1 MSMHHFF
8 FFEYSKSSNRVG
20 KNHRGGVRMGRNQ
33 RCCRKGGGT
42 WGIIL
47 ISLGIGVF
55 LARLLPYYFL
65 IFLFGAALVYL
76 GIRHLLKK

>member
-1 MSMHHFF
+1 
-8 FFEYSKSSNRVG
+8 
-20 KNHRGGVRMGRNQ
+20 MGRNQ